1 MEKIGVE
8 VEKTLEQKKLL
19 EKKAS
24 LKEQKPVCSHPA
36 THVYKS
42 KGTEYCRKCEKY
54 LKI

>member
-1 MEKIGVE
+1 MEKIGVV
-8 VEKTLEQKKLL
+8 VEKTDKQKKEM

-24 LKEQKPVCSHPA
+24 AKKKKPACTHPA